1 MISELEKLFKFN
13 PLTIILIVVLIINL
27 IPQIIDTWNK
37 FINALGYKTK
47 SSVREEEKSKELS
60 DLKKEFEKYK
70 ETNHDE
76 QIQHY
81 NQSKIIR
88 KDILDK
94 QNTLEEKQ
102 DDLKEDVKALT
113 DMFQL
118 YINMDNERTIAAFRT
133 SLWKLHKDF
142 VEQGFITPD
151 GLKTFKEMGKIYVDA
166 GGNDIFHEKL
176 EPEVLAL
183 EIRYPNGSVY
193 NK

>member
-1 MISELEKLFKFN
+1 MINALEKLFKFN
-13 PLTIILIVVLIINL
+13 PLTIILIVLLIITL

-47 SSVREEEKSKELS
+47 KSVREEEKSKELN
-60 DLKKEFEKYK
+60 DFKKEFEEYK
-70 ETNHDE
+70 EANHNE
-76 QIQHY
+76 QIQRY

-88 KDILDK
+88 KDMLDK

-102 DDLKEDVKALT
+102 DDLKEDIKALT
-113 DMFQL
+113 DMFQM

-183 EIRYPNGSVY
+183 EIRYPEGNIY
-193 NK
+193 CK